1 MDVPGIS
8 RPVLIVLVVAALL
21 LLAGGGTKAVGLIT
35 EHTDTSTRV
44 LPAAPSIA
52 IDVRTGDVRVVATGR
67 RDVRLT
73 TKEKRSVWGGGH
85 AEIAGA
91 GARLHLGDRCSKV
104 PLVDATCSVSYV
116 LEVPRDTT
124 VHMVAGT
131 GDLRAENLHGDADLR
146 AGTGDLHVI
155 GVTGTL
161 RLQTATGDVHVES
174 PSSNIAV
181 RTATGDVEVT
191 AYDPTSV
198 DAESN
203 TGDVVLSVPAQS
215 YDVDARS
222 ETGDDI
228 VDVDRDEASPRRLRA
243 HTQTGDLVVSA
254 GLPVS

>member
-1 MDVPGIS
+1 MLT
-8 RPVLIVLVVAALL
+8 VLIVFAVL

-52 IDVRTGDVRVVATGR
+52 VDVRTGDVRVVATGR
-67 RDVRLT
+67 HDVRLT
-73 TKEKRSVWGGGH
+73 TKEKRTVWGGGH
-85 AEIAGA
+85 AEIAGG

-104 PLVDATCSVSYV
+104 PLVDSTCRVSYV

-124 VHMVAGT
+124 VDIV
-131 GDLRAENLHGDADLR
+131 

-155 GVTGTL
+155 GVTGTV

-174 PSSNIAV
+174 PSADIAV
-181 RTATGDVEVT
+181 RTATGDVEVEAT
-191 AYDPTSV
+191 DPTKV
-198 DAESN
+198 DAQSN

-215 YDVDARS
+215 YAVDAHA
-222 ETGDDI
+222 ETGDEI
-228 VDVDRDEASPRRLRA
+228 VEVDRDDASPRRLRA
-243 HTQTGDLVVSA
+243 HTQTGDVVVSA